1 MIFVMLI
8 EIPDPEVILAVIVSF
23 VVGLIGLYS
32 YYKIRPFI
40 KNKSEI
46 VDASQLERLEYYER
60 QLIDMKIRLD
70 SMEMQ
75 GFEAK
80 TENPDTELKQF
91 IEKLAKNQQVTEK
104 PIEAPKTEKTSKEEP
119 VSIRRM
125 PNLDHNNAADY
136 VLHLITDK
144 TMTSR
149 DIQITLKRSREHTS
163 RLMKKLFDDGYVKRN
178 TSTKPYT
185 YSITDKGREKIK
197 IIESNSI
204 IA

>member
-1 MIFVMLI
+1 MLI

-40 KNKSEI
+40 KNKSEM

-104 PIEAPKTEKTSKEEP
+104 PIEAPKIEKISKEEP
-119 VSIRRM
+119 ISIRRM